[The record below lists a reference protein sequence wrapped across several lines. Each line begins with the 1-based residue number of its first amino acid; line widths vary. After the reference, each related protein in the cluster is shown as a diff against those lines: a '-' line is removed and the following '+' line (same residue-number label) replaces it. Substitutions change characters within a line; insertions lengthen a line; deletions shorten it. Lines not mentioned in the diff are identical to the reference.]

1 MSFVSRLR
9 FSFVLAMV
17 FSIVALLAGPLQ
29 TASAGEV
36 IAVGSTWDYFQPTGG
51 AGADPA
57 IADTDFDTTWFTQ
70 NEPGNSY
77 NGPAFASSGPG
88 ILGYGT
94 IDFSPVVTQI
104 GTPSSGDRYT
114 AYFATTFTLDAPA
127 ANVSALVANIL
138 ADDGAFIYINGSLAG
153 STNVTGADT
162 YLLFADGFT
171 NPCTG
176 QNTEAAFCSVPLD
189 ESLLVDGLNTIAVSI
204 HNQSAT
210 SSDLGFDL
218 SLATT
223 VIPEPSSALLASL
236 GFLATLVGRRRL
248 ARS

>member
-1 MSFVSRLR
+1 MNFVSRLR
-9 FSFVLAMV
+9 FCFVITML
-17 FSIVALLAGPLQ
+17 FSIVALSAGRLQ
-29 TASAGEV
+29 TASAGEE
-36 IAVGSTWDYFQPTGG
+36 IAVGSTWDYFHPTDGT
-51 AGADPA
+51 DPA
-57 IADTDFDTTWFTQ
+57 IADADFDTTWFTL
-70 NEPGNSY
+70 NESGTSY
-77 NGPAFASSGPG
+77 DGPAFAGSGPG

-104 GTPSSGDRYT
+104 GTPPSGSRYT
-114 AYFATTFTLDAPA
+114 AYFATTFTLDDPA
-127 ANVSALVANIL
+127 ANVDSLVAHIL
-138 ADDGAFIYINGSLAG
+138 ADDGAFVYINGSLAG

-162 YLLFADGFT
+162 YLLAADDFA

-176 QNTEAAFCSVPLD
+176 QNTEAAFCSVPLN

-204 HNQSAT
+204 HNQSTT

-218 SLATT
+218 SLTTT